1 MPGFF
6 MKVYHD
12 ANIYITYLLGQKG
25 EVQADL
31 FFKQGIGC
39 RFSIVASKTVFAEIA
54 QRCGGQ
60 GIIILQNTV
69 DNFKKAGKLEIWN
82 LTAEDTGEATTLNIQ
97 AGLRFGHNDME
108 HALIARKSGA
118 LFVTNDRKLA
128 RHLNEKFKQGTIGLE
143 EFVESEP

>member
-1 MPGFF
+1 
-6 MKVYHD
+6 MKVYPD

-25 EVQADL
+25 EALSDR

-60 GIIILQNTV
+60 GAILLQKSI
-69 DNFKKAGKLEIWN
+69 DDFKKVGKLEIWN
-82 LTAEDTGEATTLNIQ
+82 LTTEDIREATALNIE

-108 HALIARKSGA
+108 HALIARKTGA
-118 LFVTNDRKLA
+118 LLVTNDRKLA
-128 RHLNEKFKQGTIGLE
+128 KHLKEKFKQGVAGLE
-143 EFVESEP
+143 EFVDSEP

>member
-1 MPGFF
+1 
-6 MKVYHD
+6 MKVYPD
-12 ANIYITYLLGQKG
+12 ANIYITYLLGQRG
-25 EVQADL
+25 EEMAER

-60 GIIILQNTV
+60 GVILLQNTV

-82 LTAEDTGEATTLNIQ
+82 LTANDTREATTLNIE

-108 HALIARKSGA
+108 HALIARKAGA
-118 LFVTNDRKLA
+118 LLVTNDGKLA
-128 RHLNEKFKQGTIGLE
+128 KHLNEKFRQGAIGLE

>member
-1 MPGFF
+1 M
-6 MKVYHD
+6 
-12 ANIYITYLLGQKG
+12 A
-25 EVQADL
+25 ER

-60 GIIILQNTV
+60 GVILLQNTV

-82 LTAEDTGEATTLNIQ
+82 LTANDTREATTLNIE

-108 HALIARKSGA
+108 HALIARKAGA
-118 LFVTNDRKLA
+118 LLVTNDGKLA
-128 RHLNEKFKQGTIGLE
+128 KHLNEKFRQGAIGLE